1 VAVSRIGEDWTG
13 LGSSKG
19 EFPLEKE
26 ETPSPLEYA
35 GVELANK
42 STIDLSMDGRF
53 VGKTT

>member
-1 VAVSRIGEDWTG
+1 VVVSLIGEDWTG

-26 ETPSPLEYA
+26 ETPSLLEHA
-35 GVELANK
+35 GVELTDK
-42 STIDLSMDGRF
+42 STIDLSLDGRF